1 MAFRAAIERVN
12 MDKRI
17 LPHVKLVPVVQVL
30 DTIDGFAVSRKGAR
44 PPLVLQP
51 LLFSSPEKK
60 KDD

>member
-44 PPLVLQP
+44 PPLVFQP
-51 LLFSSPEKK
+51 LLFR
-60 KDD
+60 